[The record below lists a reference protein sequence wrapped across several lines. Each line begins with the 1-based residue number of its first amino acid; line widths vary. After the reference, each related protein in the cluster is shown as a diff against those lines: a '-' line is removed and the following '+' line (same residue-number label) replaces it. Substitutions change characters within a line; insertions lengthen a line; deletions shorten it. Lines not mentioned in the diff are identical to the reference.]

1 MADVAA
7 VARASEATSG
17 VTTSPFIGDAG
28 GAMSTDDIMG
38 PMVGRYR
45 GIPSGCKHPSVANRT
60 SVWVRL
66 KGLRNDL

>member
-1 MADVAA
+1 
-7 VARASEATSG
+7 
-17 VTTSPFIGDAG
+17 
-28 GAMSTDDIMG
+28 MSTDDIMG